1 MGGDQYG
8 FEETKQRLQKILRGA
23 LSGPPTRLKDIPTRT
38 GKPRKLT
45 RRGACVAGVRAARPE
60 RLSGVDDR

>member
-45 RRGACVAGVRAARPE
+45 RREPQR
-60 RLSGVDDR
+60 RLRRRRKSRTA